1 MGNKGLL
8 IEPNCVQDVFV
19 SGLARAEDIG
29 GGCFRFTF
37 YVRQKS
43 MLDNS
48 DERAVV
54 ARIISPVHAIREA
67 MVMASAAIDGISPRS
82 LRVDGRNH

>member
-8 IEPNCVQDVFV
+8 IEPNCVQDIFV

-37 YVRQKS
+37 YVTQKS
-43 MLDNS
+43 MLDNT

-54 ARIISPVHAIREA
+54 ARIIGPIDAIREA
-67 MVMASAAIDGISPRS
+67 MGMAASAIEGIAPRVS
-82 LRVDGRNH
+82 TAMGSRH